1 MGPGVLWTRIP
12 HPLRPLEGSQQF
24 LAAIS
29 RIAYGDTMT
38 YGQVAASAGR
48 PGAARAVGAVCRAN
62 PLPVL
67 IPCHRVVGAHSIGG
81 YTPDIRI
88 KQSLLRMERR
98 R

>member
-1 MGPGVLWTRIP
+1 MGPGVLWTRTP
-12 HPLRPLEGSQQF
+12 HPLHPLEGSQQY
-24 LAAIS
+24 LEAIS

-38 YGQVAASAGR
+38 YGQVAASVAR
-48 PGAARAVGAVCRAN
+48 PRAARAVGAVCRAN

-88 KQSLLRMERR
+88 KESLLRMERR